1 MTMGTNDPRRPD
13 EASGDPLDALLGNLQ
28 GDTGAPVDEKADLGA
43 LLGGLT
49 GSGQSTG
56 SEADLGALLS
66 GMLGSGGAQG
76 GEADLGALLGSL
88 LGGSG
93 SAAGSGEADLGALL
107 GGLGGAGTA
116 TPSGGADLSALL
128 GSLLGGGASQEP
140 GSPDDFMSAALGGGQ
155 SGGGL
160 LGSLLGGLLGGGSSM
175 SGGVTGS
182 GGVSGA
188 LIQAAMGFLLH
199 ALANPQHSGV
209 DASDVM
215 TRLGNDTLDTDY
227 VRQSGLAA
235 QFSQEANVDEDTAAE
250 TLTVALHALGGRTG

>member
-1 MTMGTNDPRRPD
+1 MTMGTNDPRKQD
-13 EASGDPLDALLGNLQ
+13 ETSADPLDALLGNLQ
-28 GDTGAPVDEKADLGA
+28 EGTGAPADEKADLAA
-43 LLGGLT
+43 LLGGLA

-56 SEADLGALLS
+56 GEADLGALLS
-66 GMLGSGGAQG
+66 GMLGGGGAQG
-76 GEADLGALLGSL
+76 GDV
-88 LGGSG
+88 
-93 SAAGSGEADLGALL
+93 DLGALL

-116 TPSGGADLSALL
+116 SPSGGADLSALL
-128 GSLLGGGASQEP
+128 GSLLGGGAGQES

-175 SGGVTGS
+175 SGSVTES

-188 LIQAAMGFLLH
+188 LIQAAMGFLLQ
-199 ALANPQHSGV
+199 ALANPQRSGV
-209 DASDVM
+209 DTSDVM